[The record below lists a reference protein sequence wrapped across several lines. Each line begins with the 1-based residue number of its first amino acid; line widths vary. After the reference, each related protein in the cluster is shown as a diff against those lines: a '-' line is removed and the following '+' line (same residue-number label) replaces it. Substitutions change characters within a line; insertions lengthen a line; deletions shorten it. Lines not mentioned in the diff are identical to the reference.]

1 MPATK
6 VHRIVAVA
14 VAVPILLWALTGI
27 IFLTKPG
34 YGEAYE
40 TLLPKTH
47 PMPGALSVKPKAHW
61 NEVRLFR
68 TILGDHLLVRQGNT
82 WQHLDPATG
91 KNKPYPSEK
100 DIALLVGDAIS
111 ANLARYGKISAYR
124 NGAVTTDTG
133 IEITLDWT
141 RMGLT
146 QQGRDTRL
154 IDLLYKIH
162 YLQWL
167 GRKKPDKILGI
178 LGLFL
183 LIALFGTGLGLL
195 LGKKEK
201 QRSGT
206 GREGQR

>member
-6 VHRIVAVA
+6 THRIVAVT
-14 VAVPILLWALTGI
+14 VAIPILLWSLTGI
-27 IFLTKPG
+27 VFLTKPG
-34 YGEAYE
+34 YGAAYE

-47 PMPGALSVKPKAHW
+47 TMPAALSVEPKAHW

-68 TILGDHLLVRQGNT
+68 TILGDHLMVRQGQS

-91 KNKPYPSEK
+91 KKKPSPSEE
-100 DIALLVGDAIS
+100 DITLLVGDAIS
-111 ANLARYGKISAYR
+111 ATLDRYGRIIAFNS
-124 NGAVTTDTG
+124 GSITTDTG
-133 IEITLDWT
+133 IEITLDWN
-141 RMGLT
+141 RMRLS

-167 GRKKPDKILGI
+167 GKKKPDKILGI

-183 LIALFGTGLGLL
+183 LIVLFGTGLGLL
-195 LGKKEK
+195 LGKKE
-201 QRSGT
+201 Q
-206 GREGQR
+206 

>member
-6 VHRIVAVA
+6 THRIVAVT
-14 VAVPILLWALTGI
+14 VAIPILLWSFTGI

-47 PMPGALSVKPKAHW
+47 SMPRALSVEPKAHW

-68 TILGDHLLVRQGNT
+68 TILGDHLLVRQGQS

-91 KNKPYPSEK
+91 KKKPYPSEEE
-100 DIALLVGDAIS
+100 IMLLVGDAIS
-111 ANLARYGKISAYR
+111 VNPARYGKISAF
-124 NGAVTTDTG
+124 NSGSTTTDTG

-141 RMGLT
+141 RMGLS

-167 GRKKPDKILGI
+167 GKKKPDKIFGI
-178 LGLFL
+178 LGLSL
-183 LIALFGTGLGLL
+183 LIVLFGTGLSLL

-201 QRSGT
+201 
-206 GREGQR
+206 